1 MLNLEWFRTFKA
13 IYEKG
18 TLTAAAEVLFLSQPG
33 VSLHLNALESY
44 TGFRLFQRENRRM
57 VPTEKAEI
65 LYNFVLEPIG
75 KLEQAEKLF
84 HRNSRLEK
92 PTISVGLS
100 YEYFVYALE
109 KFITELPF
117 NLIVRTGECRQIIHG
132 LEIGELDL
140 ILTPLRGDQPNL
152 EFKSFSKQ
160 RMILVCGAET
170 DTVQLKSLIGLGDK
184 VMIRDWLKDQRW
196 FSNAAEMETLNN
208 FWILNF
214 DTIPDFKPNI
224 VLPNFSN
231 IIRTL
236 KSGKGFAVVPDYLCR
251 NELKNQTIKLV
262 WESEP
267 MFENM
272 IFLGKRVNAIYRKEI
287 EMLEQLL
294 TRNWANLY
302 DEEQRPFYE

>member
-18 TLTAAAEVLFLSQPG
+18 TLTAAAEVLFLSQPS

-44 TGFRLFQRENRRM
+44 TGYRLFQRESRRM
-57 VPTEKAEI
+57 VPTDKAVI
-65 LYNFVLEPIG
+65 LYDFLLEPIG
-75 KLEQAEKLF
+75 KLESAEKLF
-84 HRNSRLEK
+84 HRSSKLEK
-92 PTISVGLS
+92 PTISVGLA
-100 YEYFVYALE
+100 YENFEYALE
-109 KFITELPF
+109 EYISELPF
-117 NLIVRTGECRQIIHG
+117 NLIVRTGDHRQIIHG

-140 ILTPLRGDQPNL
+140 IITPLRGDQLNL

-170 DTVQLKSLIGLGDK
+170 DTVPLESLIGLGDR
-184 VMIRDWLKDQRW
+184 VMIREWLKDQRW
-196 FSNAAEMETLNN
+196 FTNAAEMDLLNK

-214 DTIPDFKPNI
+214 DTVPDFKPNF
-224 VLPNFSN
+224 VLPYFSN

-236 KSGKGFAVVPDYLCR
+236 RSGKGFAVIPDYLCR
-251 NELKNQTIKLV
+251 DELENQTIKLV

-267 MFENM
+267 MVENKM
-272 IFLGKRVNAIYRKEI
+272 FFGKRVNTIYLKEI

-294 TRNWANLY
+294 IRNWAHHY
-302 DEEQRPFYE
+302 DEK